1 MNTVRGHSRQGS
13 ATKSKKLIAEPFIL
27 NAWSLLQMT
36 MIFFVEA
43 FQTVRFAFKGPQA
56 SHGGRASWDD
66 QAHKYSLRAENST
79 LCFFVIWYNL
89 KKLLNLVDA
98 LHTETNFA
106 VNIFAKDN
114 PSGKEKVNCEVFF
127 LTSSIHY

>member
-1 MNTVRGHSRQGS
+1 
-13 ATKSKKLIAEPFIL
+13 
-27 NAWSLLQMT
+27 MT

-43 FQTVRFAFKGPQA
+43 FQKVRFASRDLKPAMAAGLPGMTR
-56 SHGGRASWDD
+56 HTNIPCGR
-66 QAHKYSLRAENST
+66 KNST
-79 LCFFVIWYNL
+79 FFFVIWYNL

-114 PSGKEKVNCEVFF
+114 PSGKERVNCEVFF
-127 LTSSIHY
+127 DKFNPLLEESIHLRAIRKGQS